1 VEGKPQALDPPAA
14 ERLDEVRVPTMVM
27 IGEVDEAGGVEAE
40 RHLAASVAGAQLV
53 AFPGVAHMIHLE
65 EPDRFNQL
73 VIEFL
78 VDAADRRET
87 LG

>member
-1 VEGKPQALDPPAA
+1 MDLPAA
-14 ERLDEVRVPTMVM
+14 ERLGEVRVPTMVM

-40 RHLAASVAGAQLV
+40 RHLAASIAGAQVV

-73 VIEFL
+73 VLEFL
-78 VDAADRRET
+78 AGLATEANP
-87 LG
+87 LAS

>member
-1 VEGKPQALDPPAA
+1 
-14 ERLDEVRVPTMVM
+14 
-27 IGEVDEAGGVEAE
+27 
-40 RHLAASVAGAQLV
+40 
-53 AFPGVAHMIHLE
+53 MIHLE

-78 VDAADRRET
+78 AGAADRRET

>member
-1 VEGKPQALDPPAA
+1 
-14 ERLDEVRVPTMVM
+14 MVM

-40 RHLAASVAGAQLV
+40 RHLAASIAGAQVV

-65 EPDRFNQL
+65 ESDRFNQL
-73 VIEFL
+73 VLEFL
-78 VDAADRRET
+78 AGAGDRSEP